1 MKKLIK
7 FFSKKTPER
16 NYYVV
21 LIVSVLV
28 VVLTLTFRNIYL
40 SYLNNYV
47 NISHFS
53 DKSINQINTDDFD
66 FTLSEVNE
74 GILYVSYTDDDL
86 KNIDR
91 KLYKLFKKKS
101 LIDKIIYWNV
111 DDLQKDSKY
120 LSMLR
125 NRFPEISDN
134 ISLAPLV
141 IYIKDGKAVKVICSE
156 YELINDD
163 MVEDMIEEYGIE

>member
-156 YELINDD
+156 YKLINDD

>member
-1 MKKLIK
+1 MKKLIN

-40 SYLNNYV
+40 SYLNHYV

-156 YELINDD
+156 YELINYD

>member
-111 DDLQKDSKY
+111 DDLQKDSRY

>member
-21 LIVSVLV
+21 LIVSILV
-28 VVLTLTFRNIYL
+28 VILTLTFRNIYL
-40 SYLNNYV
+40 SYLDNYV
-47 NISHFS
+47 NISYFS
-53 DKSINQINTDDFD
+53 DKSISQINADDFD

-74 GILYVSYTDDDL
+74 GILYVSYNDEKL

-91 KLYKLFKKKS
+91 KIYKLLKKKS
-101 LIDKIIYWNV
+101 LIDKVIYWNV
-111 DDLQKDSKY
+111 DDLQKESKY

-125 NRFPEISDN
+125 NKFPEISDN

-141 IYIKDGKAVKVICSE
+141 IYIKDGKAVKTICSE
-156 YELINDD
+156 YELINED
-163 MVEDMIEEYGIE
+163 MVEDMLEEYGIE